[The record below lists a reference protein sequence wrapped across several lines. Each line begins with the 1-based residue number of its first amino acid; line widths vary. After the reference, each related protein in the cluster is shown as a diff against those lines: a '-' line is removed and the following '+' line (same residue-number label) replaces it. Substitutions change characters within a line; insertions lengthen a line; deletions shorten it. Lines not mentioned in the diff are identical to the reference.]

1 MDFDPEEVV
10 TIELDSEGWS
20 APYARDVT
28 RRQLGELLLQL
39 DDMAAA
45 TAAAQEEQ
53 RGSTRAPT
61 SGTG

>member
-1 MDFDPEEVV
+1 MDSDPEEIV

-39 DDMAAA
+39 DDMADA
-45 TAAAQEEQ
+45 TAAEED
-53 RGSTRAPT
+53 AA
-61 SGTG
+61 